1 MRFSR
6 SLALFGAVA
15 GVVSSYGIELP
26 AGVPRSLEEF
36 RDKHPYTP
44 PSQGCGRKTFTI
56 RASRNATD
64 DVSEELKK
72 GLQEANNGGTLYLP
86 KNQTFVIAKALD
98 LTFLNDIHVRLE
110 GEIKFTDDV
119 KYWQTNAFTHP
130 FQKSIMF
137 WKWGG
142 KDIKIYG
149 DGVINGQGSPTLV
162 ERVQLWHRIDSGM
175 SSRWSA
181 SMNDKQLTAQNPDNK
196 YLRPI
201 LFYVEN
207 TTNLEVEGIHMKD
220 SPCWTNFV
228 VGSSNIEYRDVIATA
243 ITNNGSI
250 IPKNTDFF
258 DSLDVQDVKIER
270 VWVNIDDDCFSP
282 KSNNTNLYVNT
293 MYCNG
298 THGQSIGSLGQYAG
312 EMSYVKD
319 VHIENVWML
328 NGDYSGARI
337 KTWAGPNVGYGF
349 VDNITYK
356 NFWVARMDYGVILDS
371 CYFNINE
378 TTCEQ
383 YPSGMNVSNVL
394 FENFSGYTSGIY
406 GNAVAKLTCSTNPDA
421 VCHNIKF
428 KNFNV
433 TSPCGGEPVII
444 CDGVDGG
451 IDTPC
456 VSIDSDEAKAA
467 LAAKC
472 QTPLAPINE
481 KPW

>member
-6 SLALFGAVA
+6 SLALLAAIA
-15 GVVSSYGIELP
+15 GVVSSYGVELP

-64 DVSEELKK
+64 DVSKELKK

-149 DGVINGQGSPTLV
+149 DGVINGQGQRWWN
-162 ERVQLWHRIDSGM
+162 EFNSGIG
-175 SSRWSA
+175 SI
-181 SMNDKQLTAQNPDNK
+181 LNPDNK

-356 NFWVARMDYGVILDS
+356 NFWVARMDYGIILDS

-394 FENFSGYTSGIY
+394 FENFTGYTSGIY

-433 TSPCGGEPVII
+433 TSPCGGDPVII

>member
-1 MRFSR
+1 MRLSR
-6 SLALFGAVA
+6 SFALLAAVT
-15 GVVSSYGIELP
+15 GVLSYAVELP
-26 AGVPRSLEEF
+26 AGVPRSLQEF
-36 RDKHPYTP
+36 RDVHPYTP
-44 PSQGCGRKTFTI
+44 PSNGCGRKTVEI
-56 RASRNATD
+56 RASRNDTD
-64 DVSEELKK
+64 DVSEEFRK
-72 GLQEANNGGTLYLP
+72 GLQDANNGGTLYLP
-86 KNQTFVIAKALD
+86 KGKTFVIAKALD
-98 LTFLNDIHVRLE
+98 LTFLNDVHVRLE
-110 GEIKFTDDV
+110 GEIKFTNDV
-119 KYWQTNAFTHP
+119 AYWQENAFEHP

-149 DGVINGQGSPTLV
+149 DGVINGQG
-162 ERVQLWHRIDSGM
+162 Q
-175 SSRWSA
+175 RWWNEFNA
-181 SMNDKQLTAQNPDNK
+181 
-196 YLRPI
+196 
-201 LFYVEN
+201 
-207 TTNLEVEGIHMKD
+207 GI
-220 SPCWTNFV
+220 
-228 VGSSNIEYRDVIATA
+228 GSNIQYKDVIATA

-258 DSLDVQDVKIER
+258 DSLDVQDVRIER

-312 EMSYVKD
+312 EMSFVKD

-337 KTWAGPNVGYGF
+337 KTWAGPNVGYGY
-349 VDNITYK
+349 VENITYK
-356 NFWVARMDYGVILDS
+356 NFWLARMDYGIILDS

-394 FENFSGYTSGIY
+394 FENFTGYTSGIY

-421 VCHNIKF
+421 VCHNITV

-444 CDGVDGG
+444 CDGIDGG

-472 QTPLAPINE
+472 QTPLAPIDT

>member
-6 SLALFGAVA
+6 SMALLGAVA

-44 PSQGCGRKTFTI
+44 SSQGCGRKTFTI
-56 RASRNATD
+56 RASQNATD
-64 DVSEELKK
+64 DVSEELNK

-149 DGVINGQGSPTLV
+149 DGVINGQGQRWWN
-162 ERVQLWHRIDSGM
+162 EFNSGIG
-175 SSRWSA
+175 SI
-181 SMNDKQLTAQNPDNK
+181 LNPDNK

-383 YPSGMNVSNVL
+383 YPSGMNVSNIL
-394 FENFSGYTSGIY
+394 FENFTGYTSGIY
-406 GNAVAKLTCSTNPDA
+406 GNAVAKLTCSTNPNA

-467 LAAKC
+467 LAARC

>member
-1 MRFSR
+1 MRFSQTLGL
-6 SLALFGAVA
+6 LAAVT
-15 GVVSSYGIELP
+15 GVLSHGIELP
-26 AGVPRSLEEF
+26 AGVPRSLDEF
-36 RDKHPYTP
+36 REKHPYTA
-44 PSQGCGRKTFTI
+44 PSHACRKTIQI
-56 RASRNATD
+56 RASSNATD
-64 DVSEELKK
+64 DVSEDFKK
-72 GLQEANNGGTLYLP
+72 GLEEANNGGTLYLP
-86 KNQTFVIAKALD
+86 KGKTFVIAKALD
-98 LTFLNDIHVRLE
+98 LTFLNDVHVRLE

-130 FQKSIMF
+130 FQRSIMF

-149 DGVINGQGSPTLV
+149 DGVINGQGQRWWD
-162 ERVQLWHRIDSGM
+162 EFNSGIG
-175 SSRWSA
+175 SI
-181 SMNDKQLTAQNPDNK
+181 LNPENK

-220 SPCWTNFV
+220 APCWTNFI

-298 THGQSIGSLGQYAG
+298 THGQSIGSLGQYPG
-312 EMSYVKD
+312 EMSFVKD

-383 YPSGMNVSNVL
+383 HPSGMNVSNVL
-394 FENFSGYTSGIY
+394 FENFTGYTSGIY

-433 TSPCGGEPVII
+433 TSPCGGEPVVI
-444 CDGVDGG
+444 CDGIDGG
-451 IDTPC
+451 LDAPC

-481 KPW
+481 HPW

>member
-1 MRFSR
+1 MRFSQTLGL
-6 SLALFGAVA
+6 LAAVT
-15 GVVSSYGIELP
+15 GVLSHGIELP

-36 RDKHPYTP
+36 REKHPYTA
-44 PSQGCGRKTFTI
+44 PSHGCRKTIQI
-56 RASRNATD
+56 RASSNATD
-64 DVSEELKK
+64 DISEDFKK
-72 GLQEANNGGTLYLP
+72 GLEEANNGGTLYLP
-86 KNQTFVIAKALD
+86 KGKTFVIAKALD
-98 LTFLNDIHVRLE
+98 LTFLNDVHVRLE

-119 KYWQTNAFTHP
+119 KYWQ
-130 FQKSIMF
+130 
-137 WKWGG
+137 
-142 KDIKIYG
+142 
-149 DGVINGQGSPTLV
+149 
-162 ERVQLWHRIDSGM
+162 
-175 SSRWSA
+175 
-181 SMNDKQLTAQNPDNK
+181 NPNNK

-220 SPCWTNFV
+220 APCWTNFI

-298 THGQSIGSLGQYAG
+298 THGQSIGSLGQYPG
-312 EMSYVKD
+312 EMSFVKD

-356 NFWVARMDYGVILDS
+356 
-371 CYFNINE
+371 
-378 TTCEQ
+378 
-383 YPSGMNVSNVL
+383 
-394 FENFSGYTSGIY
+394 
-406 GNAVAKLTCSTNPDA
+406 
-421 VCHNIKF
+421 
-428 KNFNV
+428 
-433 TSPCGGEPVII
+433 
-444 CDGVDGG
+444 
-451 IDTPC
+451 
-456 VSIDSDEAKAA
+456 
-467 LAAKC
+467 
-472 QTPLAPINE
+472 
-481 KPW
+481 

>member
-6 SLALFGAVA
+6 SLALLGAVA

-26 AGVPRSLEEF
+26 VGVPRSLEEF

-149 DGVINGQGSPTLV
+149 DGVINGQGQRWWN
-162 ERVQLWHRIDSGM
+162 EFNSGIG
-175 SSRWSA
+175 SI
-181 SMNDKQLTAQNPDNK
+181 LNPDNK

-394 FENFSGYTSGIY
+394 FENFTGYTSGIY

>member
-6 SLALFGAVA
+6 SLALLGAVA
-15 GVVSSYGIELP
+15 GVISSYGIELP
-26 AGVPRSLEEF
+26 AGVPRSLEDF

-44 PSQGCGRKTFTI
+44 PSQGCGRRTFTI

-72 GLQEANNGGTLYLP
+72 GLHEANNGGTLYLP

-149 DGVINGQGSPTLV
+149 DGVINGQGQRWWNEFNSG
-162 ERVQLWHRIDSGM
+162 IGSSDSGM
-175 SSRWSA
+175 NPQWPIF
-181 SMNDKQLTAQNPDNK
+181 MYYKQLTVKNPDNK

-356 NFWVARMDYGVILDS
+356 NFWVARMDYGIILDS

-394 FENFSGYTSGIY
+394 FENFTGFTSGIY

-472 QTPLAPINE
+472 QTPLAPINL

>member
-6 SLALFGAVA
+6 SLALLGAVA

-44 PSQGCGRKTFTI
+44 PSQGCGRRTFTI
-56 RASRNATD
+56 HASRNATD

-72 GLQEANNGGTLYLP
+72 GLHEANNGGTLYLP

-149 DGVINGQGSPTLV
+149 DGVINGQGQRWWN
-162 ERVQLWHRIDSGM
+162 EFNSGIG
-175 SSRWSA
+175 SI
-181 SMNDKQLTAQNPDNK
+181 LNPDNK

-349 VDNITYK
+349 VDNVTYK
-356 NFWVARMDYGVILDS
+356 NFWVARMDYGIILDS

-394 FENFSGYTSGIY
+394 FENFTGYTSGIY

-472 QTPLAPINE
+472 QTPLASINE

>member
-130 FQKSIMF
+130 FQVSPRSR
-137 WKWGG
+137 KWGG

-149 DGVINGQGSPTLV
+149 DGVINGQGQRWWN
-162 ERVQLWHRIDSGM
+162 EFNSGIG
-175 SSRWSA
+175 SI
-181 SMNDKQLTAQNPDNK
+181 LNPDNK

>member
-1 MRFSR
+1 MRLSQPFAL
-6 SLALFGAVA
+6 LAAVT
-15 GVVSSYGIELP
+15 GVLSYAVELP
-26 AGVPRSLEEF
+26 AGVPRSLLEF
-36 RDKHPYTP
+36 REKHPYTAA
-44 PSQGCGRKTFTI
+44 SDGCRKTIQI
-56 RASRNATD
+56 RASSNDTD
-64 DVSEELKK
+64 DVSEEFRK
-72 GLQEANNGGTLYLP
+72 GMEEANNGGTLYLP
-86 KNQTFVIAKALD
+86 KGKTFVIAKALD
-98 LTFLNDIHVRLE
+98 LTFLNDVHVHLE
-110 GEIKFTDDV
+110 GEIKFTNDV
-119 KYWQTNAFTHP
+119 KYWQR
-130 FQKSIMF
+130 SIMF

-149 DGVINGQGSPTLV
+149 DGVINGQGQRWWDEFNAGIGSILVRTLGSNLP
-162 ERVQLWHRIDSGM
+162 RFGRT
-175 SSRWSA
+175 
-181 SMNDKQLTAQNPDNK
+181 KLTAQPQNPDNK

-207 TTNLEVEGIHMKD
+207 TTNLEVHGIHMKD
-220 SPCWTNFV
+220 SPCWTNFI
-228 VGSSNIEYRDVIATA
+228 VGSSNIEYKDVIATA

-258 DSLDVQDVKIER
+258 DSLDVQDVRIER

-298 THGQSIGSLGQYAG
+298 THGQSIGSLGQYPG
-312 EMSYVKD
+312 EMSFVKD

-337 KTWAGPNVGYGF
+337 KTWAGPNVGYGY
-349 VDNITYK
+349 VENITYK
-356 NFWVARMDYGVILDS
+356 NFWLARMDYGIILDS

-383 YPSGMNVSNVL
+383 YPSGMNVSNVS

-421 VCHNIKF
+421 VCHNIKI
-428 KNFNV
+428 KDFNV
-433 TSPCGGEPVII
+433 TSPCGGEPVVI
-444 CDGVDGG
+444 CDGIDGELG
-451 IDTPC
+451 IPC
-456 VSIDSDEAKAA
+456 VSIDSEEAKTA

-472 QTPLAPINE
+472 QTPLAPIDTN
-481 KPW
+481 PW

>member
-1 MRFSR
+1 MRFSQTLGL
-6 SLALFGAVA
+6 LAAVT
-15 GVVSSYGIELP
+15 GVLSHGIELP

-36 RDKHPYTP
+36 REKHPYTA
-44 PSQGCGRKTFTI
+44 PSHGCRKTIQI
-56 RASRNATD
+56 RASSNATD
-64 DVSEELKK
+64 DISEDFKK
-72 GLQEANNGGTLYLP
+72 GLEEANNGGTLYLP
-86 KNQTFVIAKALD
+86 KGKTFVIAKALD
-98 LTFLNDIHVRLE
+98 LTFLNDVHVRLE

-130 FQKSIMF
+130 FQRSIMF

-149 DGVINGQGSPTLV
+149 DGVINGQGQRWWD
-162 ERVQLWHRIDSGM
+162 EFNSGIG
-175 SSRWSA
+175 SI
-181 SMNDKQLTAQNPDNK
+181 LNPNNK

-220 SPCWTNFV
+220 APCWTNFI

-298 THGQSIGSLGQYAG
+298 THGQSIGSLGQYPG
-312 EMSYVKD
+312 EMSFVKD

-356 NFWVARMDYGVILDS
+356 NFWVARMDYGIILDS

-383 YPSGMNVSNVL
+383 HPSGMNVSNVL
-394 FENFSGYTSGIY
+394 FENFTGYTSGIY

-433 TSPCGGEPVII
+433 TSPCGGEPVVI
-444 CDGVDGG
+444 CDGIDGG
-451 IDTPC
+451 LDAPC

-481 KPW
+481 HPW

>member
-1 MRFSR
+1 MRFLR
-6 SLALFGAVA
+6 SLALLAAVA

-72 GLQEANNGGTLYLP
+72 GLLEANNGGTLYLP

-149 DGVINGQGSPTLV
+149 DGVINGQGQRWWN
-162 ERVQLWHRIDSGM
+162 EFNSGIG
-175 SSRWSA
+175 SI
-181 SMNDKQLTAQNPDNK
+181 LNPDNK

-394 FENFSGYTSGIY
+394 FENFTGYTSGIY

-467 LAAKC
+467 LAARC

>member
-1 MRFSR
+1 MRFSQTLGL
-6 SLALFGAVA
+6 LAAVT
-15 GVVSSYGIELP
+15 GVLSHGIELP

-36 RDKHPYTP
+36 REKHPYTA
-44 PSQGCGRKTFTI
+44 PSHECRKTIRI
-56 RASRNATD
+56 RASSNATD
-64 DVSEELKK
+64 DVSEDFKK
-72 GLQEANNGGTLYLP
+72 GLEEANNGGTLYLP
-86 KNQTFVIAKALD
+86 KGKTFVIAKALD
-98 LTFLNDIHVRLE
+98 LTFLNDVHVRLE

-130 FQKSIMF
+130 FQRSIMF

-149 DGVINGQGSPTLV
+149 DGVINGQGQRWWD
-162 ERVQLWHRIDSGM
+162 EFNSGVG
-175 SSRWSA
+175 SI
-181 SMNDKQLTAQNPDNK
+181 LNPDNK

-220 SPCWTNFV
+220 APCWTNFI

-298 THGQSIGSLGQYAG
+298 THGQSIGSLGQYPG
-312 EMSYVKD
+312 EMSFVKD

-383 YPSGMNVSNVL
+383 HPSGMNVSNVL
-394 FENFSGYTSGIY
+394 FENFTGYTSGIY
-406 GNAVAKLTCSTNPDA
+406 GNAVAKLTCSTNPSA

-433 TSPCGGEPVII
+433 TSPCGGEPVVI
-444 CDGVDGG
+444 CDGIDGG
-451 IDTPC
+451 LGAPC

-481 KPW
+481 HP

>member
-6 SLALFGAVA
+6 SLALLAAIA
-15 GVVSSYGIELP
+15 GVASSYGVELP

-64 DVSEELKK
+64 DVSKELKK

-149 DGVINGQGSPTLV
+149 DGVINGQGQRWWN
-162 ERVQLWHRIDSGM
+162 EFNSGIG
-175 SSRWSA
+175 SI
-181 SMNDKQLTAQNPDNK
+181 LNPDNK

-220 SPCWTNFV
+220 SPCWTNFI

-356 NFWVARMDYGVILDS
+356 NFWVARMDYGIILDS

-394 FENFSGYTSGIY
+394 FENFTGYTSGIY

-433 TSPCGGEPVII
+433 TSPCGGDPVII

>member
-1 MRFSR
+1 MRLSR
-6 SLALFGAVA
+6 SFALFAAVT
-15 GVVSSYGIELP
+15 GVLSYAVELP
-26 AGVPRSLEEF
+26 AGVPRSLSEF

-44 PSQGCGRKTFTI
+44 PATGCGRKNIQI
-56 RASRNATD
+56 RASQNDTD
-64 DVSEELKK
+64 DVSEEFRK
-72 GLQEANNGGTLYLP
+72 GLEEANNGGTLYLP
-86 KNQTFVIAKALD
+86 KGKTFVIAKALD
-98 LTFLNDIHVRLE
+98 LTFLNDVHVRLE
-110 GEIKFTDDV
+110 GEIKFTNDV
-119 KYWQTNAFTHP
+119 AYWQENAFTHP

-149 DGVINGQGSPTLV
+149 DGVINGQGQRWWNEFNAGIGSP
-162 ERVQLWHRIDSGM
+162 
-175 SSRWSA
+175 
-181 SMNDKQLTAQNPDNK
+181 QNPDNK

-207 TTNLEVEGIHMKD
+207 TTNLEVNGIHMKD
-220 SPCWTNFV
+220 SPCWTNFI
-228 VGSSNIEYRDVIATA
+228 VGSSNIQYKDVIATA

-258 DSLDVQDVKIER
+258 DSLDVQDVRIER

-298 THGQSIGSLGQYAG
+298 THGQSIGSLGQYPG
-312 EMSYVKD
+312 EMSFVKD

-337 KTWAGPNVGYGF
+337 KTWAGPNVGYGY
-349 VDNITYK
+349 VENITYK
-356 NFWVARMDYGVILDS
+356 NFWLARMDYGIILDS

-394 FENFSGYTSGIY
+394 FENFTGYTSGIY

-421 VCHNIKF
+421 VCHNIKV

-433 TSPCGGEPVII
+433 TSPCGGDPVII
-444 CDGVDGG
+444 CDGIDGG
-451 IDTPC
+451 IDVPC

-472 QTPLAPINE
+472 QTPLAPIDT

>member
-6 SLALFGAVA
+6 SLVLLGAVA

-72 GLQEANNGGTLYLP
+72 GLQEANHGGTLYLP

-98 LTFLNDIHVRLE
+98 LTFLDDIHVRLE

-149 DGVINGQGSPTLV
+149 DGVINGQGQRWWN
-162 ERVQLWHRIDSGM
+162 EFNSGIG
-175 SSRWSA
+175 SI
-181 SMNDKQLTAQNPDNK
+181 LNPDNK

-394 FENFSGYTSGIY
+394 FENFTGYTSGIY

>member
-1 MRFSR
+1 MRLSR
-6 SLALFGAVA
+6 SFALLAAVT
-15 GVVSSYGIELP
+15 GVLSYAVELP
-26 AGVPRSLEEF
+26 AGVPRSLQEF
-36 RDKHPYTP
+36 RDVHPYTP
-44 PSQGCGRKTFTI
+44 PSNGCGRKTVEI
-56 RASRNATD
+56 RASRNDTD
-64 DVSEELKK
+64 DVSEEFRK
-72 GLQEANNGGTLYLP
+72 GLQDANNGGTLYLP
-86 KNQTFVIAKALD
+86 KGKTFVIAKALD
-98 LTFLNDIHVRLE
+98 LTFLNDVHVRLE

-119 KYWQTNAFTHP
+119 AYWQENAFEHP

-149 DGVINGQGSPTLV
+149 DGVINGQG
-162 ERVQLWHRIDSGM
+162 Q
-175 SSRWSA
+175 RWWNEFNAGIGSI
-181 SMNDKQLTAQNPDNK
+181 LNPDNK

-220 SPCWTNFV
+220 SPCWTNFI
-228 VGSSNIEYRDVIATA
+228 VGSSNIQYKDVIATA

-250 IPKNTDFF
+250 VPKNTDFF
-258 DSLDVQDVKIER
+258 DSLDVQDVRIER

-312 EMSYVKD
+312 EMSFVKD

-337 KTWAGPNVGYGF
+337 KTWAGPNVGYGY
-349 VDNITYK
+349 VENITYK
-356 NFWVARMDYGVILDS
+356 NFWLARMDYGIILDS

-394 FENFSGYTSGIY
+394 FENFTGYTSGIY

-421 VCHNIKF
+421 VCHNITV

-433 TSPCGGEPVII
+433 TSPCGGDPVII
-444 CDGVDGG
+444 CDGIDGG

-472 QTPLAPINE
+472 QTPLAPIDT

>member
-6 SLALFGAVA
+6 SLALLGAVA

-26 AGVPRSLEEF
+26 AGVPRSLKEF

-72 GLQEANNGGTLYLP
+72 GLLKANNGGTLYLP

-149 DGVINGQGSPTLV
+149 DGVINGQGQRWWN
-162 ERVQLWHRIDSGM
+162 EFNSGIG
-175 SSRWSA
+175 SI
-181 SMNDKQLTAQNPDNK
+181 LNPDNK

-394 FENFSGYTSGIY
+394 FENFTGYTSGIY

-456 VSIDSDEAKAA
+456 VSIDSEEAKAA
-467 LAAKC
+467 LAARC

>member
-1 MRFSR
+1 MRLSQPFAL
-6 SLALFGAVA
+6 LAAVT
-15 GVVSSYGIELP
+15 GVLSYAVELP
-26 AGVPRSLEEF
+26 AGVPRSLLEF
-36 RDKHPYTP
+36 REKHPYTAA
-44 PSQGCGRKTFTI
+44 SDGCRKTIQI
-56 RASRNATD
+56 RASSNDTD
-64 DVSEELKK
+64 DVSEEFRK
-72 GLQEANNGGTLYLP
+72 GMEEANNGGTLYLP
-86 KNQTFVIAKALD
+86 KGKTFVIAKALD
-98 LTFLNDIHVRLE
+98 LTFLNDVHVHLE
-110 GEIKFTDDV
+110 GEIKFTNDV
-119 KYWQTNAFTHP
+119 KYWQENAFTHP
-130 FQKSIMF
+130 FQRSIMF

-149 DGVINGQGSPTLV
+149 DGVINGQGQRWWDEFNAGIGSP
-162 ERVQLWHRIDSGM
+162 
-175 SSRWSA
+175 
-181 SMNDKQLTAQNPDNK
+181 QNPDNK

-207 TTNLEVEGIHMKD
+207 TTNLEVHGIHMKD
-220 SPCWTNFV
+220 SPCWTNFI
-228 VGSSNIEYRDVIATA
+228 VGSSNIEYKDVIATA

-258 DSLDVQDVKIER
+258 DSLDVQDVRIER

-298 THGQSIGSLGQYAG
+298 THGQVSIGSLGQYPG
-312 EMSYVKD
+312 EMSFVKD

-337 KTWAGPNVGYGF
+337 KTWAGPNVGYGY
-349 VDNITYK
+349 VENITYK
-356 NFWVARMDYGVILDS
+356 NFWLARMDYGIILDS

-383 YPSGMNVSNVL
+383 YPSGMNVSNVS

-421 VCHNIKF
+421 VCHNIKI
-428 KNFNV
+428 KDFNV
-433 TSPCGGEPVII
+433 TSPCGGEPVVI
-444 CDGVDGG
+444 CDGIDGELG
-451 IDTPC
+451 IPC
-456 VSIDSDEAKAA
+456 VSIDSEEAKTA

-472 QTPLAPINE
+472 QTPLAPIDTN
-481 KPW
+481 PW

>member
-6 SLALFGAVA
+6 SLALLGAVA

-64 DVSEELKK
+64 DVSEDFKK
-72 GLQEANNGGTLYLP
+72 GLLEANNGGTLYLP

-149 DGVINGQGSPTLV
+149 DGVINGQGQRWWN
-162 ERVQLWHRIDSGM
+162 EFNSGIG
-175 SSRWSA
+175 SI
-181 SMNDKQLTAQNPDNK
+181 LNPDNK

-394 FENFSGYTSGIY
+394 FENFTGYTSGIY

-467 LAAKC
+467 LAARC

>member
-6 SLALFGAVA
+6 SFALLAAVT
-15 GVVSSYGIELP
+15 GVLSYGIELP

-44 PSQGCGRKTFTI
+44 PSSGCGRKTIQI

-64 DVSEELKK
+64 DVSEDFKK
-72 GLQEANNGGTLYLP
+72 GLEEANNGGTLYLP
-86 KNQTFVIAKALD
+86 KGKTFVIAKALD
-98 LTFLNDIHVRLE
+98 LTFLNDVHVKLE
-110 GEIKFTDDV
+110 GEIK
-119 KYWQTNAFTHP
+119 
-130 FQKSIMF
+130 KSIMF

-149 DGVINGQGSPTLV
+149 NGVINGQG
-162 ERVQLWHRIDSGM
+162 Q
-175 SSRWSA
+175 RWWNEFNAGIGSI
-181 SMNDKQLTAQNPDNK
+181 LNPDNK

-220 SPCWTNFV
+220 APCWTNFI

-258 DSLDVQDVKIER
+258 DSLDVHDVKIER

-394 FENFSGYTSGIY
+394 FENFTGYTSGIY

-444 CDGVDGG
+444 CDGIDGG

-456 VSIDSDEAKAA
+456 VSIDSEEAKVA

-481 KPW
+481 NPW

>member
-1 MRFSR
+1 MRFSQTFAM
-6 SLALFGAVA
+6 LAAVT
-15 GVVSSYGIELP
+15 GVLSRGIELP

-44 PSQGCGRKTFTI
+44 PSHGCGRKTIQI

-64 DVSEELKK
+64 DVSEDFKK
-72 GLQEANNGGTLYLP
+72 GLEDANNGGTLYLP
-86 KNQTFVIAKALD
+86 KGKTFVIAKALD
-98 LTFLNDIHVRLE
+98 LTFLNDVHVRLE

-119 KYWQTNAFTHP
+119 KYWQPLLTVCSVLMDFAG
-130 FQKSIMF
+130 
-137 WKWGG
+137 KWGG

-149 DGVINGQGSPTLV
+149 DGVINGQGQRWWNEFNAGIGSILV
-162 ERVQLWHRIDSGM
+162 RVFHDPIM
-175 SSRWSA
+175 VVV
-181 SMNDKQLTAQNPDNK
+181 LTVKQNPDNK

-220 SPCWTNFV
+220 APCWTNFI

-298 THGQSIGSLGQYAG
+298 THGQSIGSLGQYPG
-312 EMSYVKD
+312 EMSFVKD
-319 VHIENVWML
+319 VHVENVWML

-394 FENFSGYTSGIY
+394 FENFTGYTSGIY

-444 CDGVDGG
+444 CDGIDGG
-451 IDTPC
+451 IDAPC
-456 VSIDSDEAKAA
+456 VSIDSDEAKVA

-481 KPW
+481 NPW